1 MQSKR
6 WLVCNWRTIWLPSI
20 IPKWRQKK
28 MNVLSLK
35 TDAWHVLN
43 TMFVL
48 WIGFNYL
55 SWTNYF
61 FRFRWISIGEK
72 QKKIHRKNNIW
83 LNKRFSLF
91 IFSVSFVLL
100 LTELNLPRFAEPIPN
115 ITVTIGKDALLACV
129 VDNLKSYR
137 VSCGRKMNK
146 KKWYHL
152 FFCFDISNI
161 IRVSVSIADAIHVQ
175 LFFCS
180 KLSFSANA

>member
-1 MQSKR
+1 M
-6 WLVCNWRTIWLPSI
+6 TA
-20 IPKWRQKK
+20 KK

-55 SWTNYF
+55 SF

-137 VSCGRKMNK
+137 VSCGRKTNK
-146 KKWYHL
+146 KNIL
-152 FFCFDISNI
+152 SFIFCFDISNI

-175 LFFCS
+175 LFFAVNWVS
-180 KLSFSANA
+180 VQMLSLHWLLG